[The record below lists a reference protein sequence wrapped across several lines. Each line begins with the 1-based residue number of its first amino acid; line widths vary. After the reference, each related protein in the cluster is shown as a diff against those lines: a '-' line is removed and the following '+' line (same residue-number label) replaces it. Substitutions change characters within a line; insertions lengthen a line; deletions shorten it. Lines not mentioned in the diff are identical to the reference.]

1 MDLRIMANDIKE
13 LFVYKDEQNNVF
25 SSDKEYRIPLYQRAY
40 AWGDKQLLQLLEDI
54 RDNNSDRYYIGSLVV
69 SDKGDFYEVVDGQ
82 QRLTSLFL
90 LLTSLNKDVKPT
102 LTFACREKS
111 NYTLRHLNEILDGA
125 SVVDQ
130 DKVQESIA
138 NGMRLLKEELSNTE
152 KYGEDFVQKLANV
165 VLYRITVPPHTDL
178 NRYFETMN
186 TRGEQ
191 LEPHDILKAHLMSY
205 YGERIKEEKSFAC
218 IWDACA
224 NMDGYVQMHFD
235 KTSREH
241 LFGGYWCDLPSK
253 SSVRSFCASFTAS
266 NKESGVSLSDVANNG
281 YRAENYYSTVDE
293 DGSEVN
299 VRFEGIIEF
308 PYFLLHCLKTFVEVE
323 KLSSDDGKNLYDQ
336 LLDDK
341 KLNIAFE
348 RVLKHGIQK
357 RGEPLNGYEFS
368 KKFILHLLR
377 TRFLFDK
384 YILKREY
391 IGDSLD
397 GEWSI
402 KTLCVSGIQS
412 KKKAYFKNTDFRG
425 YGQWKNTKDNKVRH
439 PNNLMMQSALRVSY
453 TSPKVM
459 HWITTLLLWLS
470 NDHNLGKLN
479 SFCDEAENVARES
492 VRNGFFDVCA
502 DGNYLMGVNTPHIV
516 FNYLDYLIW
525 KQDRT
530 KYKDFQFEFRNS
542 VEHWYPR
549 HPSESELPIWDDKV
563 DTFGNLCII
572 QRNVNSKFSN
582 LPPEGKKISFD
593 HLVTSGSLK
602 LRIMSEATVKQG
614 DVSGSQHWRE
624 DACAKHEAQMIEIL
638 KNACGLND
646 NEN

>member
-1 MDLRIMANDIKE
+1 MASDIKE

-25 SSDKEYRIPLYQRAY
+25 NSDKEYKIPLYQRAY

-69 SDKGDFYEVVDGQ
+69 ADKGDFYEVVDGQ

-90 LLTSLNKDVKPT
+90 LLTCLKKEVNPT

-125 SVVDQ
+125 SVIDQ

-138 NGMRLLKEELSNTE
+138 NGMRLLKEELSNSE

-205 YGERIKEEKSFAC
+205 YCDRPKEERAFAC

-235 KTSREH
+235 KASREC
-241 LFGGYWCDLPSK
+241 LFGGYWWDLPTK
-253 SSVRSFCASFTAS
+253 SSVRSFNASFSGA
-266 NKESGVSLSDVANNG
+266 NKDNGLSLADVARNG
-281 YRAENYYSTVDE
+281 YRNDSFYSSVDE

-308 PYFLLHCLKTFVEVE
+308 PYFLMHCLKTFAEVE
-323 KLSSDDGKNLYDQ
+323 KLSSDDGKNLYEQ

-341 KLNIAFE
+341 KLNIAFD
-348 RVLKHGIQK
+348 RVLKHGVQK
-357 RGEPLNGYEFS
+357 NGEHLSGYEFS
-368 KKFILHLLR
+368 KRFILHLLR

-384 YILKREY
+384 FILKREY

-402 KTLCVSGIQS
+402 KTLCVSGQQS
-412 KKKAYFKNTDFRG
+412 KKKAYFKNTDFRES
-425 YGQWKNTKDNKVRH
+425 GQWGNTRDNRVRH
-439 PNNLMMQSALRVSY
+439 PNNLMIQSALRVSY

-459 HWITTLLLWLS
+459 HWITTLLSWLS
-470 NDHNLGKLN
+470 NEQNLGHLN
-479 SFCDEAENVARES
+479 SFCSVAES
-492 VRNGFFDVCA
+492 VAQNSIREGFFEVCE

-525 KQDRT
+525 QQDRT
-530 KYKDFQFEFRNS
+530 KYKDFKFEFRNS

-549 HPSESELPIWDDKV
+549 HPSESELLIWEDGV

-593 HLVTSGSLK
+593 HLVTNGSLK
-602 LRIMSEATVKQG
+602 LRLMSESTTKNG
-614 DVSGSQHWRE
+614 SISGSQFWRE
-624 DACAKHEAQMIEIL
+624 SACAEHEAQMLDML
-638 KNACGLND
+638 KHACGIF
-646 NEN
+646 EEEH

>member
-1 MDLRIMANDIKE
+1 MTNDIKE
-13 LFVYKDEQNNVF
+13 LFVYKDDTDNVF
-25 SSDKEYRIPLYQRAY
+25 NSDKEYRIPLYQRAF
-40 AWGDKQLLQLLEDI
+40 AWEDKQLLQLLEDI
-54 RDNNSDRYYIGSLVV
+54 RDNSSDRYYIGSLIVA
-69 SDKGDFYEVVDGQ
+69 DKGEYYEVVDGQ

-90 LLTSLNKDVKPT
+90 LLTCLNKPIKPS

-111 NYTLRHLNEILDGA
+111 NYTLSHLSEIMAGA
-125 SVVDQ
+125 SVIDQ

-138 NGMRLLKEELSNTE
+138 NGMSLLKEELADTS
-152 KYGEDFVQKLANV
+152 KYGEEFSRKLANV
-165 VLYRITVPPHTDL
+165 VLYRIVVPEHTDL

-205 YGERIKEEKSFAC
+205 YSGRPKEEKMFAS
-218 IWDACA
+218 IWEACS
-224 NMDGYVQMHFD
+224 NMDGYVQMHFE
-235 KTSREH
+235 KEAREI
-241 LFGGYWCDLPSK
+241 LFGCYWGDLPTRG
-253 SSVRSFCASFTAS
+253 SVRSYSSTFSASVS
-266 NKESGVSLSDVANNG
+266 DSGVSAAEIASKG
-281 YRAENYYSTVDE
+281 YKENKSYLNIEE

-299 VRFEGIIEF
+299 VRFESIIEF
-308 PYFLLHCLKTFVEVE
+308 PYFLQHCLRTFVEVE
-323 KLSSDDGKNLYDQ
+323 SLSSDDDKNLYEQ

-357 RGEPLNGYEFS
+357 NGEFMDGYDFS

-377 TRFLFDK
+377 SRFLFDK
-384 YILKREY
+384 FILKREY

-402 KTLCVSGIQS
+402 KTLMVSGQAS
-412 KKKAYFKNTDFRG
+412 KKKAYFRNTDFRQS
-425 YGQWKNTKDNKVRH
+425 GQWENTSENKVRH

-459 HWITTLLLWLS
+459 HWITTLLAWLS
-470 NDHNLGKLN
+470 KEKNLSLLN
-479 SFCDEAENVARES
+479 GYCSEAEKIAQES
-492 VRNGFFDVCA
+492 ICSVFFDACP
-502 DGNYLMGVNTPHIV
+502 DGKYLMGVNTPHIV

-525 KQDRT
+525 KSDRA

-549 HPSESELPIWDDKV
+549 HPSESELMVWDDGV

-593 HLVTSGSLK
+593 HLVTTGSLK
-602 LRIMSEATVKQG
+602 LRIMSEATVKKG
-614 DVSGSQHWRE
+614 FLSGSQHWRE
-624 DACAKHEAQMIEIL
+624 TVCAEHEAQMVEML
-638 KNACGLND
+638 RSACGID
-646 NEN
+646 EEE

>member
-1 MDLRIMANDIKE
+1 MADDIME
-13 LFVYKDEQNNVF
+13 LFVYRDEQDNVF
-25 SSDKEYRIPLYQRAY
+25 NSDKEYRIPLYQRAF
-40 AWGDKQLLQLLEDI
+40 AWEDKQLLQLLEDI

-69 SDKGDFYEVVDGQ
+69 ADKGNYYEVVDGQ

-90 LLTSLNKDVKPT
+90 LLTCLNKAIKPN

-111 NYTLRHLNEILDGA
+111 NYTLCHLSDILDGA
-125 SVVDQ
+125 SIIDQ

-138 NGMRLLKEELSNTE
+138 NGMRLLKEELANTS
-152 KYGEDFVQKLANV
+152 KYGEDFSQKLANV
-165 VLYRITVPPHTDL
+165 VLYRIIVPKHTDL

-205 YGERIKEEKSFAC
+205 YGGHPKEEKAFAK
-218 IWDACA
+218 IWEACS
-224 NMDGYVQMHFD
+224 NMDGYVQMHFEKD
-235 KTSREH
+235 EREI
-241 LFGGYWCDLPSK
+241 LFGGYWESLPSRGT
-253 SSVRSFCASFTAS
+253 VRSFAS
-266 NKESGVSLSDVANNG
+266 SLSSSAFNSGLSLADISIGSYDVNAS
-281 YRAENYYSTVDE
+281 YSTTEE

-299 VRFEGIIEF
+299 VRFESIIEF

-323 KLSSDDGKNLYDQ
+323 SLISDDSKNLYEQ

-341 KLNIAFE
+341 KLNVAFD
-348 RVLKHGIQK
+348 RVLKHGVQK
-357 RGEPLNGYEFS
+357 NGEHLDGYAFS

-377 TRFLFDK
+377 SRFLFDK
-384 YILKREY
+384 FILKREF

-402 KTLCVSGIQS
+402 KTLKVSGQGS
-412 KKKAYFKNTDFRG
+412 KKKAYFKNTDFRQS
-425 YGQWKNTKDNKVRH
+425 GQWENTRENSVRH

-453 TSPKVM
+453 TSPKIM
-459 HWITTLLLWLS
+459 HWITRLLLWLS
-470 NDHNLGKLN
+470 IDKNLSLLN
-479 SFCDEAENVARES
+479 GYCAEAEYVAQES
-492 VRNGFFDVCA
+492 IRTGFFDVCP
-502 DGNYLMGVNTPHIV
+502 DGEYMLGVNTPHIV

-525 KQDRT
+525 KDNRT

-549 HPSESELPIWDDKV
+549 HPSESELMTWEDGV

-593 HLVTSGSLK
+593 HMVTTGSLK
-602 LRIMSEATVKQG
+602 LRIMSEATVKIG
-614 DVSGSQHWRE
+614 SMSGSHHWRE
-624 DACAKHEAQMIEIL
+624 TACAEHEVQMLEKL
-638 KNACGLND
+638 KNACGIFD
-646 NEN
+646 GDI